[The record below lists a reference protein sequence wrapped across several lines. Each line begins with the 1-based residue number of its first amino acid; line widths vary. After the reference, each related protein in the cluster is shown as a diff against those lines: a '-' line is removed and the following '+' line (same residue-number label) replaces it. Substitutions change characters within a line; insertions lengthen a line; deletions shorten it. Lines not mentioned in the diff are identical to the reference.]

1 LIADGYIRAMKTSII
16 TISAAMLVATGAG
29 YYTTA
34 LVAFRLDA
42 AAQASRAASCNIKGN
57 ISIDT
62 GERIYHMPGQKY
74 YNRTRISPQYG
85 EHWFC
90 SEAEAQAAGWR
101 RAKE

>member
-1 LIADGYIRAMKTSII
+1 MNISAIS
-16 TISAAMLVATGAG
+16 ISAAMLVAAGAG
-29 YYTTA
+29 YF
-34 LVAFRLDA
+34 VDDIPVSRLHASMRGEA
-42 AAQASRAASCNIKGN
+42 ACNIKGN

-74 YNRTRISPQYG
+74 YTATRISPQYG

-101 RAKE
+101 KAKW

>member
-1 LIADGYIRAMKTSII
+1 LIAGGYIDAMKIGAI
-16 TISAAMLVATGAG
+16 TVSAAML
-29 YYTTA
+29 
-34 LVAFRLDA
+34 A
-42 AAQASRAASCNIKGN
+42 AAGGGYFVDDIPVPRMNTSMRGEAACNIKGN

-74 YNRTRISPQYG
+74 YDRTRISPQYG

-101 RAKE
+101 KARE